1 MQTDMECKG
10 KTYLWSQIFFISTTT
25 ILLIA
30 TNILHVHCHVHEPHL
45 CTFLQPRQHKLRQAI
60 ATQHR
65 IKNLK
70 SNHVLSTL
78 NSFFILSYN
87 PQLLISPLNTSIP
100 TPVPLPNSSSLR
112 PYTQTSSFLH
122 PHSSCLTAAHT
133 LFHSNSKLNERH

>member
-1 MQTDMECKG
+1 MQMQTDMECKG

-65 IKNLK
+65 ITISNFNHLQFHSQLK
-70 SNHVLSTL
+70 FHSPNFKPFLSPPPPTPP
-78 NSFFILSYN
+78 N
-87 PQLLISPLNTSIP
+87 PSTTSQLLFTKTSTHIHRL
-100 TPVPLPNSSSLR
+100 V
-112 PYTQTSSFLH
+112 
-122 PHSSCLTAAHT
+122 HSYIT
-133 LFHSNSKLNERH
+133 LFMLHRKCNSHLILL